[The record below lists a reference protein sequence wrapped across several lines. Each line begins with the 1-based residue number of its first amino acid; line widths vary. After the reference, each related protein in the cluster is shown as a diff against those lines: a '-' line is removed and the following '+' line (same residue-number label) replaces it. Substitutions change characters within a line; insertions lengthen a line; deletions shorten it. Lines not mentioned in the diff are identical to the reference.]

1 MNALPLTSSESSNSA
16 PTSQRLPW
24 LDSLKGLAILL
35 VVLGHSCGGI
45 VSANPGVEGFAFVL
59 NRAIYSFHMPLFLLI
74 SVMVF
79 SMAYVGDDWS
89 PKTRKIGRQVLN
101 LAIVYAVFSIIYVA
115 PKLLMPE
122 MGARKA
128 APLDL
133 ISFVWKPFGMMWYL
147 YALTAMYGLST
158 MGLKWFGVRWA
169 WALPVAVFAMMIMW
183 SVAPVYEFAL
193 TNFVQ
198 FLPFFL
204 LGVFWWRMREVEWPL
219 VVSALV
225 LSVVGYVLS
234 APLAGFYV
242 AFGISLFAVFAFRHV
257 RPLDCSFLRLLG
269 RYTLEIYII
278 HTFVIALVRFAVNK
292 VGGVPDSVHTFLAF
306 AVSTAASLAVVWL
319 LERVGVH
326 DIIFRPVKWREAR
339 QAKQAN

>member
-1 MNALPLTSSESSNSA
+1 M
-16 PTSQRLPW
+16 
-24 LDSLKGLAILL
+24 
-35 VVLGHSCGGI
+35 VLGHSCGGI

-74 SVMVF
+74 SGMVF
-79 SMAYVGDDWS
+79 SMAYVGDDWR

-101 LAIVYAVFSIIYVA
+101 LAIVYAVFSIIYVG
-115 PKLLMPE
+115 PKLILPE
-122 MGARKA
+122 MGVVKA
-128 APLDL
+128 TLADL
-133 ISFVWKPFGMMWYL
+133 VSFVWRPFGMMWYL
-147 YALTAMYGLST
+147 YVLVEMYGLST
-158 MGLKWFGVRWA
+158 VGLKWFGARWA
-169 WALPVAVFAMMIMW
+169 WALPVAVFAMMLMW
-183 SVAPVYEFAL
+183 SAAPISEFAL

-219 VVSALV
+219 VVSALL

-234 APLAGFYV
+234 VPLAGFYV
-242 AFGISLFAVFAFRHV
+242 AFGISLFAVFSFR
-257 RPLDCSFLRLLG
+257 RMRSLDCFFLRLLG
-269 RYTLEIYII
+269 RYTLEIYLI

-319 LERVGVH
+319 LERIGLR
-326 DIIFRPVKWREAR
+326 DILFRPVKWREAR
-339 QAKQAN
+339 QGECGLAKQENCAEKE